1 MQMLKLYSFIFILPV
16 MLLSYT
22 DYLRTGPLQLEGTV
36 TDAITGKPIE
46 KAYLYV
52 LQGNEEIL
60 TDEKGHFSLKT
71 WQELPFS
78 LTIEHKDYT
87 TSVMKISEASRT
99 LKLKITRK

>member
-1 MQMLKLYSFIFILPV
+1 MQRLKFYSFIFILPV

-22 DYLRTGPLQLEGTV
+22 DYLRTGPVQLQGTV
-36 TDAITGKPIE
+36 TDAVSGKPIE

-60 TDEKGHFSLKT
+60 TDEKGNFTLKT

-78 LTIEHKDYT
+78 LTIEHKDYS
-87 TSVMKISEASRT
+87 TSVLKITEVSRT
-99 LKLKITRK
+99 LKIKISRK